1 METSTYPLLLA
12 LTGGRHGLPRG
23 HQVRRKVRR
32 CLLEQVRTLVPFS
45 DTSMTTS
52 PSSKYSMVTFLL
64 MMMTSW
70 AIVCDVYY
78 LPPTV
83 KREVTH

>member
-1 METSTYPLLLA
+1 M
-12 LTGGRHGLPRG
+12 
-23 HQVRRKVRR
+23 
-32 CLLEQVRTLVPFS
+32 EQVRTLVPFS